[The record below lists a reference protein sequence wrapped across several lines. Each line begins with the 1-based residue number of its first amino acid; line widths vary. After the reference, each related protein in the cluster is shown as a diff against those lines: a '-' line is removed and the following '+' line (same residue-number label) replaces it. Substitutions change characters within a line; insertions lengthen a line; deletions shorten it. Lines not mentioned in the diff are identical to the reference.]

1 MFHTDA
7 IALTSP
13 SGRVSK
19 RALHATQERIRREL
33 FGDGLQQV
41 PVPQPTGR
49 EADLQKAAEFRALA
63 ARGMS
68 PRKHLRLAVAL
79 EAKWA
84 AQ

>member
-19 RALHATQERIRREL
+19 RAMKAAQERIRSEL
-33 FGDGLQQV
+33 FGAALQRAE
-41 PVPQPTGR
+41 VPQPSER
-49 EADLQKAAEFRALA
+49 EADLQQAAEFRTLA

-68 PRKHLRLAVAL
+68 PRKHLRIAIAL
-79 EAKWA
+79 ESKWHSV
-84 AQ
+84 